1 MIFQRFSCSSR
12 WTQYEVRRQLSTW
25 YFVADEGARGNVF
38 SFHLEPT
45 SHPLSL
51 SNGLVA
57 TSHHRRNFGERS
69 STAEAVLIAFAIL
82 FPAAHS
88 PKMFFADQNRPY
100 FVVCFLSSRVIILR
114 ESGKTSETR
123 RSNIDF
129 HHFLCLRCFWTSSM
143 ASAGRCDCRR
153 KAAEWGG
160 TACGSGSR
168 SRHRPRAYR
177 SAPALFAPGIIWAR
191 PILCRAARRL
201 SESTLNPD

>member
-1 MIFQRFSCSSR
+1 MKVRGETFSVFTLSR
-12 WTQYEVRRQLSTW
+12 RAILCPCRTGLS
-25 YFVADEGARGNVF
+25 
-38 SFHLEPT
+38 PT
-45 SHPLSL
+45 P
-51 SNGLVA
+51 
-57 TSHHRRNFGERS
+57 HRSRNFGERS

-88 PKMFFADQNRPY
+88 PKMFFADQNRPH

-114 ESGKTSETR
+114 ESGKTNETR

-129 HHFLCLRCFWTSSM
+129 CRSLCLRCFWTSSM

-201 SESTLNPD
+201 SESTHNPD